1 MGPVIKQ
8 KLMKLA
14 PVVGSYQAN
23 GKMNGKE
30 LKLIQNSSGLD
41 KIRFS
46 K

>member
-1 MGPVIKQ
+1 MGRVIKQ

-23 GKMNGKE
+23 GKKNGKE
-30 LKLIQNSSGLD
+30 PKLTQNSSGLD
-41 KIRFS
+41 YIIFS